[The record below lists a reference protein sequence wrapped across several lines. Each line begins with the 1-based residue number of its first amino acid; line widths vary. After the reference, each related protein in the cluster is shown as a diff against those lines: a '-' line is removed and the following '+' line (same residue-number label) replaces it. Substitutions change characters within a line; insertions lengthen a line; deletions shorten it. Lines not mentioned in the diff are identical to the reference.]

1 MKRGRLCSR
10 SACTNSAVATLTYDY
25 ADSTAVLG
33 PLATYA
39 EPHCYD
45 LCQMHSER
53 LTAPRGWEIVRITPD
68 PDALKP
74 SSDDLEALANAVR
87 EAARPR
93 YAPGE
98 PLPTEVPTGSV
109 EVARRG
115 HLRVLAA
122 VEDEPRDGFD
132 DDLLFS
138 FDD

>member
-1 MKRGRLCSR
+1 M
-10 SACTNSAVATLTYDY
+10 Y
-25 ADSTAVLG
+25 ADSTAVVG

-45 LCQMHSER
+45 LCNMHSER

-74 SSDDLEALANAVR
+74 TSDDLEALANAVR

-93 YAPGE
+93 YDPGV
-98 PLPTEVPTGSV
+98 PLPTEVPAGSV

-115 HLRVLAA
+115 HLRMLTSV
-122 VEDEPRDGFD
+122 DEPVSPDRESEPYLDFD
-132 DDLLFS
+132 D
-138 FDD
+138 